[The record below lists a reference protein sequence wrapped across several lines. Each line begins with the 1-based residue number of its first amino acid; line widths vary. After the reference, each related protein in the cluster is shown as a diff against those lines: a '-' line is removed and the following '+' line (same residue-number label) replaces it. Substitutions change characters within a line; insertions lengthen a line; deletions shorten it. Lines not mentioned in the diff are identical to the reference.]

1 MDTGALPLTHRLT
14 ILYLA
19 MPLAI
24 WLLGWLEWW
33 FGAPATLLLAWALRD
48 VLRGPWRV
56 SITGRD
62 LALALVAVAWV
73 LAVPAGGVFGGEY
86 GDWIGNR
93 GIFMDLGRGGW
104 PTHVTDHLG
113 GEPPLLRYY
122 LGYFLVPGLVG
133 KWFGAS
139 ALNWAVPLWT
149 WIGVALLLRLFTRGL
164 RPAGVAVAAAAM
176 LIFFSGMDAVVHLAR
191 HALFGI
197 GDLSIERFFT
207 RGWDWPYQH
216 DIPNSR
222 LRLDWQSH
230 AMTFAQSPQHFLTG
244 GLGVLLLYQLR
255 AKARFLTASGV
266 VLAACLFWSPLTTAG
281 LLALA
286 IALVV
291 GQGVRPLLKW
301 QNLAVAPLVGGLIA
315 LYLTAGRTD
324 FDSAWLPS
332 LYESGYRLAADL
344 ALAYVGE
351 FLLLA
356 FLLWRLRPRILRDP
370 FFVASLAVL
379 LLVPWWCFGITEG
392 LNDLLLRVPLGPLL
406 LLSHYAAQ
414 ALAGAWHRERWLG
427 WSASTWALV
436 GVLALGA
443 VNAGALYRYVYLVE
457 PRTVPYEASARSTL
471 VDLQFDFVLWRTT
484 RAPPSLLDA
493 LLRDNERKGG
503 PLGEVVFRSAADT
516 VFFWENHLL
525 IVTKECPAADET
537 APFLLRFHPSG
548 ARAQN
553 GDTPYQPYE
562 AQDFGQ
568 DSIHQGKGPG
578 GCLFRRPLPS
588 YPIASAT
595 VGRRAE
601 GRTLWLAEVPFDG
614 RRPAGRRERP

>member
-1 MDTGALPLTHRLT
+1 MNTEALPLTHRLT

-19 MPLAI
+19 TPLAI

-33 FGAPATLLLAWALRD
+33 FGAPATLALAWALRD

-56 SITGRD
+56 SISGRD
-62 LALALVAVAWV
+62 LALALVALAWV

-93 GIFMDLGRGGW
+93 AIFMDLGRGGW

-113 GEPPLLRYY
+113 DEPPLLRYY

-133 KWFGAS
+133 KWFGPS

-149 WIGVALLLRLFTRGL
+149 WLGVALLLRLFTREL
-164 RPAGVAVAAAAM
+164 RPAGVAVAAAVL
-176 LIFFSGMDAVVHLAR
+176 LIVFSGMDAVVYGLR

-197 GDLSIERFFT
+197 GELSFERFVI
-207 RGWDWPYQH
+207 RGWDWAYNPEL
-216 DIPNSR
+216 PNSR

-230 AMTFAQSPQHFLTG
+230 AMTLAQSPQHFLTG
-244 GLGVLLLYQLR
+244 GLGALLLFQLR
-255 AKARFLTASGV
+255 AKARFLGASGV
-266 VLAACLFWSPLTTAG
+266 VLAACVFWSPLVAAG
-281 LLALA
+281 LLAMA
-286 IALVV
+286 IALAV

-301 QNLAVAPLVGGLIA
+301 QNLVAAPLVGGLIA

-332 LYESGYRLAADL
+332 FYESGYRLATDL
-344 ALAYVGE
+344 ASAYVGE

-356 FLLWRLRPRILRDP
+356 FLLWRLRPQIVRDP

-379 LLVPWWCFGITEG
+379 LLAPWWCFSITEG

-414 ALAGAWHRERWLG
+414 ALADAWHRERWLG

-443 VNAGALYRYVYLVE
+443 VNAGALYRGVYLVE

-471 VDLQFDFVLWRTT
+471 VDLKFDFGLSRTT
-484 RAPPSLLDA
+484 RAPPPLLEA

-525 IVTKECPAADET
+525 FVTKECPAEDET
-537 APFLLRFHPSG
+537 APFLLRFHASG
-548 ARAQN
+548 AQAQN
-553 GDTPYQPYE
+553 GDTPQQPYE
-562 AQDFGQ
+562 MQDFGPH
-568 DSIHQGKGPG
+568 DIHHDKGPG
-578 GCLFRRPLPS
+578 GCIFRRPLPS
-588 YPIASAT
+588 YPIARAT
-595 VGRRAE
+595 IGRRAE
-601 GRTLWLAEVPFDG
+601 GRTLWLAEIPFDG
-614 RRPAGRRERP
+614 GRPALRERP